1 MTEAPESAVEP
12 VEAAPVDQLP
22 PEPVEAV
29 EDKARRLGWRPKEE
43 FRGDETRWIDADTF
57 VKRGEEV
64 LPIIQANNK
73 ALEKEVA
80 NLKKTLKEFSAH
92 HSQVEQRAYKAA
104 LRDLEARQAAAVEA
118 NDLGEVREITRE
130 IADLG
135 REAAPTNRED
145 PALTDWKDENPWFGK
160 DPIMRAA
167 AVAIVDGLIADG
179 VTNLDRQLS
188 AVDKRIREEFPHK
201 FTNPRRSQAAAVE
214 GSSTPR
220 RTPGKTLADLP
231 PEARAAAI
239 KWDKQGILPIAQYLK
254 EYQW

>member
-1 MTEAPESAVEP
+1 MSEAPESAVEAVEAPP
-12 VEAAPVDQLP
+12 VEQAA

-43 FRGDETRWIDADTF
+43 FKGDEERWIDADTF
-57 VKRGEEV
+57 VKRGEEI
-64 LPIIQANNK
+64 LPIVQANNK

-92 HSQVEQRAYKAA
+92 HTKVEQRAYQAA

-130 IADLG
+130 LAELG
-135 REAAPTNRED
+135 KEVAPGPTED
-145 PALTDWKDENPWFGK
+145 PALTDWKDDNPWFGK

-167 AVAIVDGLIADG
+167 AVAIVDELIADG
-179 VTNLDRQLS
+179 VTSLNKQLA

-220 RTPGKTLADLP
+220 RPAGKTFADLP
-231 PEARAAAI
+231 PEAKAMAL
-239 KWDKQGILPIAQYLK
+239 KWEKQGLLTREQFTK

>member
-12 VEAAPVDQLP
+12 VEAAAADQLP

-43 FRGDETRWIDADTF
+43 FRGDENRWMDADTF

-130 IADLG
+130 LADLG
-135 REAAPTNRED
+135 REAAPNFAQNRDAERIAEWKAENSWFEADED
-145 PALTDWKDENPWFGK
+145 LRVYATGLPFPPDTPLEEQLRVIAEKTK
-160 DPIMRAA
+160 RAFA
-167 AVAIVDGLIADG
+167 
-179 VTNLDRQLS
+179 
-188 AVDKRIREEFPHK
+188 HK